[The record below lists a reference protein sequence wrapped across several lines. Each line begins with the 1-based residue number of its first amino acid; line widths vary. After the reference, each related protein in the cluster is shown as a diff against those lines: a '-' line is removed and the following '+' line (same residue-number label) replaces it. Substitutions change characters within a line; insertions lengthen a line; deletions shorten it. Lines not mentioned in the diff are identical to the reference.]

1 MRAPRFLA
9 LCGTVLT
16 AACALVLVPSGAA
29 SAHPLG
35 NFTVNR
41 YDGLVAAP
49 GQLRVDHVEDLAEI
63 PATQAGPDIKRLGLD
78 GWARQRCEAAAHG
91 SEVTVDGRAV
101 TLSAGASTARLRPGQ
116 AGLDTLRV
124 ECRLTAPLP
133 GKNTVAVGFHGAGAD
148 HGPGWREITAR
159 GDRMTLTS
167 SDVPRKS
174 VSSELTRYPKAL
186 LSSPADTATASLRIR
201 PGGPAL
207 VEERRDAPAASVL
220 PRGADR
226 WTQALNDLVAR
237 RHLTFGFAALALVI
251 AVGLGAMHALAPGHG
266 KTLMAATA
274 AARGG
279 RARFKDVLPLAA
291 SVTVTHTLGVVALG
305 LLVTA
310 GSAAAPSVIAWLG
323 VSSGVLVTGA
333 GITLLRRAWRNRP
346 SAHGHGHGH
355 THDHGHRHDTDH
367 PHGHTHD
374 HASPHGHDH
383 DRAPAHDHTHEH
395 GPDHTHDHDHDHDH
409 DHEHP
414 LVPQHTHDHGHD
426 HDHGDTPHRHAA
438 RPLVLAHATA
448 SVTTGAPT
456 ATSTAPRPHDHP
468 HPHPH
473 DHGHEHDHH
482 SPTLEHT
489 HGGFTHTHEI
499 APTLRGTIL
508 LGFAGGLV
516 PSPSAVVVLVGAA
529 ALGQAWF
536 GLLLVL
542 AYGVGLAL
550 TLTAAGFAVV
560 KLGSGVNRALAGR
573 RRWAEGR
580 LVLLV
585 RRTAPLGSALIVV
598 ALGAGLVLKGAASV
612 LG

>member
-1 MRAPRFLA
+1 MRPRRLFA
-9 LCGTVLT
+9 SVTAVLT
-16 AACALVLVPSGAA
+16 AACALALLPSSSA

-63 PATQAGPDIKRLGLD
+63 PATQAKPDIEKLGMTE
-78 GWARQRCEAAAHG
+78 WAAQRCQKAAEG
-91 SEVTVDGRAV
+91 GKVTVDGRTVALTV
-101 TLSAGASTARLRPGQ
+101 RSSHARVRPGQ

-133 GKNTVAVGFHGAGAD
+133 EDAGVALGFHSAGTD
-148 HGPGWREITAR
+148 SGPGWREITAR
-159 GDRMTLTS
+159 GDRTTLTK
-167 SDVPRKS
+167 SDVPTKS
-174 VSSELTRYPKAL
+174 VSDELTTYPQEL
-186 LSSPADTATASLRIR
+186 LSSPADTVTASLRVR

-207 VEERRDAPAASVL
+207 AEEQSDAPAASVL

-226 WTQALNDLVAR
+226 WTRALDSLVAR
-237 RHLTFGFAALALVI
+237 HDLTVGFAALALLI
-251 AVGLGAMHALAPGHG
+251 AVVLGAMHALAPGHG
-266 KTLMAATA
+266 KTLMAAVA

-279 RARFKDVLPLAA
+279 KARMKDVLPLAA

-323 VSSGVLVTGA
+323 IASGVLVTAA
-333 GITLLRRAWRNRP
+333 GVTLLRRALRTR
-346 SAHGHGHGH
+346 AHQHGHGH
-355 THDHGHRHDTDH
+355 THDHPHTHDAGEPEERSLVLVAAHTETAPATAGAQPRTHAHAPGHTHDH
-367 PHGHTHD
+367 PHGH
-374 HASPHGHDH
+374 G
-383 DRAPAHDHTHEH
+383 
-395 GPDHTHDHDHDHDH
+395 HTHDHDHDH
-409 DHEHP
+409 P
-414 LVPQHTHDHGHD
+414 
-426 HDHGDTPHRHAA
+426 
-438 RPLVLAHATA
+438 
-448 SVTTGAPT
+448 
-456 ATSTAPRPHDHP
+456 HP

-473 DHGHEHDHH
+473 
-482 SPTLEHT
+482 TVEHT
-489 HGGFTHTHEI
+489 HGGFTHTHAV

-536 GLLLVL
+536 GLLLVV

-560 KLGSGVNRALAGR
+560 RLGSGVTRLLDRRPRLA
-573 RRWAEGR
+573 ASPMTA
-580 LVLLV
+580 LV
-585 RRTAPLGSALIVV
+585 RRTAPLMSAFIVV
-598 ALGAGLVLKGAASV
+598 ALGAGLVLKGAASA

>member
-1 MRAPRFLA
+1 MKSPRTRGPRARSPRGRSRRLFA
-9 LCGTVLT
+9 SCAAVLT
-16 AACALVLVPSGAA
+16 AACALVLVPTAAA

-63 PATQAGPDIKRLGLD
+63 PATQAKPDLKKLGMTD
-78 GWARQRCEAAAHG
+78 WARQRCETAATG
-91 SEVTVDGRAV
+91 SKVTVDGHPAALSVATSRAK
-101 TLSAGASTARLRPGQ
+101 LRPGQ
-116 AGLDTLRV
+116 AGLNTLRV
-124 ECRLTAPLP
+124 ECRLTAALP
-133 GKNTVAVGFHGAGAD
+133 KEGTVSLGFHSTGAD
-148 HGPGWREITAR
+148 RGPGWREITAR
-159 GDRMTLTS
+159 GDRMTLAT
-167 SDVPRKS
+167 SDVPTKS
-174 VSSELTRYPKAL
+174 VSHELTSYPKAL

-207 VEERRDAPAASVL
+207 VEERAEAPGASVL

-226 WTQALNDLVAR
+226 WTEALNNLVAR
-237 RHLTFGFAALALVI
+237 HHLTLGFAALALVI
-251 AVGLGAMHALAPGHG
+251 SVFLGAMHALAPGHG

-279 RARFKDVLPLAA
+279 KAGLRDVLPLAA
-291 SVTVTHTLGVVALG
+291 SVTITHTLGVVALG

-323 VSSGVLVTGA
+323 IGSGVLVTFA
-333 GITLLRRAWRNRP
+333 GTTLVRRAWRNRP
-346 SAHGHGHGH
+346 RQHG
-355 THDHGHRHDTDH
+355 
-367 PHGHTHD
+367 
-374 HASPHGHDH
+374 
-383 DRAPAHDHTHEH
+383 
-395 GPDHTHDHDHDHDH
+395 
-409 DHEHP
+409 
-414 LVPQHTHDHGHD
+414 HGHD
-426 HDHGDTPHRHAA
+426 HDHAHPHPHSHEHAHDHEHEHEHDHA
-438 RPLVLAHATA
+438 HTEEHERPLVLAHAHASATTA
-448 SVTTGAPT
+448 VAKSN
-456 ATSTAPRPHDHP
+456 PHTHGHERGHSHDHDHHHDHAHPHAHP
-468 HPHPH
+468 HPHSH
-473 DHGHEHDHH
+473 DSAV

-489 HGGFTHTHEI
+489 HGGFTHTHEV

-560 KLGSGVNRALAGR
+560 KLGDGMNRALAKR
-573 RRWAEGR
+573 PRWAGGPTAA
-580 LVLLV
+580 LI

-598 ALGAGLVLKGAASV
+598 ALGAGLVFKGAASV